1 MALASFRRDSWL
13 SRDII
18 GSSVPLRMDR
28 NENIPNNNVNAA
40 LNRPVEAESRKIVRR
55 TSPVVK
61 TNVATVLASPKGI
74 AVFTISF
81 KVLALTALVK
91 KANFLV
97 AIAPER
103 ANVIKLPI
111 RNTTHTS
118 RRLRPRDN
126 RRREIPTVT
135 DRSTIVTKAGYSKR
149 SKARKI
155 ELNVFAYEEMTLALP
170 RSIVTLL
177 ANGSANTIWVAT
189 QSATRAIAT
198 RRSRRSA
205 TVVR

>member
-1 MALASFRRDSWL
+1 MRYEEGIRSAHRAER
-13 SRDII
+13 
-18 GSSVPLRMDR
+18 R
-28 NENIPNNNVNAA
+28 NEQEAQRDRARGSHTANVQHQLHLADCGESGCVA
-40 LNRPVEAESRKIVRR
+40 HHGRVDTKTEDEDPEAVRR
-55 TSPVVK
+55 
-61 TNVATVLASPKGI
+61 G
-74 AVFTISF
+74 
-81 KVLALTALVK
+81 K
-91 KANFLV
+91 KCGAIEQCDDRV
-97 AIAPER
+97 RVEIAPER

-177 ANGSANTIWVAT
+177 ANGSASTIWVAT

-198 RRSRRSA
+198 RRSRSSA